1 MGLAPSTSDGVV
13 KLRDQVTDSEKW
25 FTTSEIDGS
34 PAMKLDLSLTRPI
47 IIMPR
52 RTDSLEYALVLF
64 FSCPDRHRLISI
76 TFSLCLEHWLILKFI
91 YMMLQLPAA

>member
-1 MGLAPSTSDGVV
+1 MQVVSYFVGLTPNTSAGVV

-34 PAMKLDLSLTRPI
+34 PAMKLNLSLTKPI

-52 RTDSLEYALVLF
+52 RTDSLEYILVLF
-64 FSCPDRHRLISI
+64 SLSLINIVICFFPSPKRQ
-76 TFSLCLEHWLILKFI
+76 WLIV
-91 YMMLQLPAA
+91 